1 VADKRPTQRDV
12 SPQRMTGSAFPM
24 ACALRAAAALSPPG
38 GPAMPHDV
46 DHNAILDRL
55 AAARGGVRN
64 VFETIDPARTA
75 HLVIDMQ
82 NGFVEEGAPV
92 EVPMARTI
100 SPNINRISAA
110 IRAAGGLNVFVQY
123 TTPDDVD
130 DCWSIMMTRL
140 GGLSTAHR
148 EGFRP
153 GAHHWQLWPELE
165 VLEGDL
171 VLPKGR
177 FSAFTPGTS
186 PVKEALQA
194 AAIDTVIVTGTLTN
208 VCCEST
214 ARDAMQHNYR
224 VIMAA
229 DANAAL
235 SDEEHAG
242 ALNSLGFAFADI
254 RPTEEINE
262 LLSK

>member
-1 VADKRPTQRDV
+1 
-12 SPQRMTGSAFPM
+12 MTGSAFPM
-24 ACALRAAAALSPPG
+24 ACGTQAADAQLAPEDG
-38 GPAMPHDV
+38 AMPHDI

-64 VFETIDPARTA
+64 VFETIDPAHTA

-82 NGFVEEGAPV
+82 NGFVEQGAPV

-100 SPNINRISAA
+100 SANINRISAA

-123 TTPDDVD
+123 TTPDDID
-130 DCWSIMMTRL
+130 DCWSIMMTRM
-140 GGLSTAHR
+140 GALSDAHR
-148 EGFRP
+148 EGFRA
-153 GAHHWQLWPELE
+153 GAHYWQLWPELE
-165 VLEGDL
+165 VLEGDRL
-171 VLPKGR
+171 APKGR

-186 PVKEALQA
+186 PLNDGLQA
-194 AAIDTVIVTGTLTN
+194 AGIDTVIVTGTLTN

-235 SDEEHAG
+235 SDKEHAA
-242 ALNSLGFAFADI
+242 ALNSLGFVFADI
-254 RPTEEINE
+254 RSTDEIEE
-262 LLSK
+262 LLGQ